1 MWKLSLDKC
10 LVSSSC
16 EISHKLLKII
26 SMFFQILGIIN
37 QPILRERW
45 IGISGRR
52 TTLNGQELSTR
63 SCAKLSQA
71 YLYDYYISSEA
82 EKKVCRKNSTCDV
95 FSLHLHFFGRTLK
108 LFVHKFC
115 K

>member
-1 MWKLSLDKC
+1 VETCKLSLDNC
-10 LVSSSC
+10 VVSSSC

-26 SMFFQILGIIN
+26 SKFFQILGIIN

-71 YLYDYYISSEA
+71 YMYDYYISSVA
-82 EKKVCRKNSTCDV
+82 EKKKKKKKKVCRK
-95 FSLHLHFFGRTLK
+95 
-108 LFVHKFC
+108 
-115 K
+115 

>member
-1 MWKLSLDKC
+1 MCKLSLDNC
-10 LVSSSC
+10 MVSSSC

-82 EKKVCRKNSTCDV
+82 EKKKKKKFAGNRTCDV
-95 FSLHLHFFGRTLK
+95 FSLHLHFFWEDIENVRA
-108 LFVHKFC
+108 
-115 K
+115 

>member
-1 MWKLSLDKC
+1 M
-10 LVSSSC
+10 VSSSC

-26 SMFFQILGIIN
+26 TMFFEILGIIN

-63 SCAKLSQA
+63 SCAKLSQS
-71 YLYDYYISSEA
+71 YLYDYYISSVA
-82 EKKVCRKNSTCDV
+82 EKKKKRCAGNRTCDV
-95 FSLHLHFFGRTLK
+95 FSLHLHFFWK
-108 LFVHKFC
+108 DIENVHA
-115 K
+115 